1 MTFIEDEFEEDV
13 DVYYNTQNFNSILKH
28 GQNPVNVLK
37 ARASIIDLTYVG
49 LDEISSFAVDVKS
62 CIDARKSSNIIYVGS
77 FDKMF
82 GAGLRLGFAFYT
94 DQYAD
99 SMSIQR
105 ENYIN

>member
-1 MTFIEDEFEEDV
+1 MLFIEDEFEEDV
-13 DVYYNTQNFNSILKH
+13 DVYYNTRTFNSVLKH
-28 GQNPVNVLK
+28 GQNPVNILK

-49 LDEISSFAVDVKS
+49 LDEILGLAADVES
-62 CIDARKSSNIIYVGS
+62 CIDAGKPANIIYVGS

-94 DQYAD
+94 DQYAE
-99 SMSIQR
+99 SMAIQR

>member
-1 MTFIEDEFEEDV
+1 MMFIEDEFEEDI
-13 DVYYNTQNFNSILKH
+13 DVYYNTSKFNSVLKH
-28 GQNPVNVLK
+28 LKNPANMLK
-37 ARASIIDLTYVG
+37 ARVSIIDLTYVG
-49 LDEISSFAVDVKS
+49 LDEILRHAADMKS
-62 CIDARKSSNIIYVGS
+62 CIDAGKPASRIYVGS

-99 SMSIQR
+99 SMAIQR